1 MKKLALSLAI
11 VATNAATAAAAD
23 LDAYP
28 VKATTII
35 APQHVWSGF
44 YYGANAGYG
53 TSRNCLDLVAPSP
66 LIGAEGCQNASGAA
80 AGGQFGYRMQTDG
93 WVLGFEAQ
101 VDWANLRSSRV
112 SDTLFFNI
120 PGDATN
126 RTRID
131 AFGLLTGQVGY
142 AFRDVLF
149 YVKGGAAFTTGRY
162 DDFAAGVATPALTGA
177 ETPVGGTAGIGLEYG
192 FAPNLSFGVVY
203 DHLFMGTKSVAF
215 TALTPIGGAVVT
227 DRIRQDA
234 DIISARINYTF
245 GGPSIGKY

>member
-1 MKKLALSLAI
+1 
-11 VATNAATAAAAD
+11 
-23 LDAYP
+23 
-28 VKATTII
+28 
-35 APQHVWSGF
+35 
-44 YYGANAGYG
+44 
-53 TSRNCLDLVAPSP
+53 
-66 LIGAEGCQNASGAA
+66 
-80 AGGQFGYRMQTDG
+80 
-93 WVLGFEAQ
+93 
-101 VDWANLRSSRV
+101 V
-112 SDTLFFNI
+112 SDTLFFNV

-142 AFRDVLF
+142 AFRDVLL

-162 DDFAAGVATPALTGA
+162 DDLVAGVATPALTGT

-203 DHLFMGTKSVAF
+203 DHLFMGTKTVAF
-215 TALTPIGGAVVT
+215 TALTPFGGSVVT
-227 DRIRQDA
+227 DHIRQSA